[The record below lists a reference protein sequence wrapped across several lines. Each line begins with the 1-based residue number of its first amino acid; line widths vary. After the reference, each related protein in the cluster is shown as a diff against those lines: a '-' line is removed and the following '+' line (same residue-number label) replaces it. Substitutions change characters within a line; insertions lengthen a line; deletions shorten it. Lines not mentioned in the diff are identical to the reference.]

1 MADHHTTQ
9 DRAFQVRAEIMADHH
24 TTQLPGKDRAF
35 QHSKGKG

>member
-24 TTQLPGKDRAF
+24 TTHDSLPGK
-35 QHSKGKG
+35 G

>member
-24 TTQLPGKDRAF
+24 TTQDSLPGK
-35 QHSKGKG
+35 G